1 MVQLDWQ
8 WKKDPENF
16 NIAEPVTS
24 GAGKLEDHTKT
35 VSRTMANTHGLYWE
49 QLWLRTSECDDKL
62 AVPSCYNNNPFNVI
76 SWKKTDLNVNIY
88 CY

>member
-35 VSRTMANTHGLYWE
+35 VSRTMANTHGLYGAA
-49 QLWLRTSECDDKL
+49 L
-62 AVPSCYNNNPFNVI
+62 AKNV
-76 SWKKTDLNVNIY
+76 WMWR
-88 CY
+88 